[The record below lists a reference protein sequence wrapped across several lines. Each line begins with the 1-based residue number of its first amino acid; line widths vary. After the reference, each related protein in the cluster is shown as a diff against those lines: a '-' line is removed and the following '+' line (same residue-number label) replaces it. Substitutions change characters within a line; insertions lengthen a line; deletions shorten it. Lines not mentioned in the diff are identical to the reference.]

1 MAVEAGEVVVAKTAE
16 MGEAADPTTPARTK
30 VRAKVARVVK
40 VVKEPPGEVPDT
52 QMGPQI
58 QPAGCIT
65 AGGSRVTFVL
75 NPSHVRGRIILL
87 QNLQA
92 TNETLTSSTELY

>member
-1 MAVEAGEVVVAKTAE
+1 MVEAGEVVVAKTAE
-16 MGEAADPTTPARTK
+16 MGEAADPATLARTR
-30 VRAKVARVVK
+30 VRAKVVRVVR

-52 QMGPQI
+52 QMGLQI

-75 NPSHVRGRIILL
+75 NPSHARGRIILL